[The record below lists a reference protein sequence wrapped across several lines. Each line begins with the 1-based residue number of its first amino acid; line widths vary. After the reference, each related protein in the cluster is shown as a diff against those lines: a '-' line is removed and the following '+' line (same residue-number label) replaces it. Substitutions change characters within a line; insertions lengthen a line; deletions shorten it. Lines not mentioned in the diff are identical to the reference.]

1 MQALSKAL
9 TEDELVY
16 LRAQFNLLEPKNGY
30 VSLDNFK
37 MVGDVLPSQIF
48 RQFVSGLCLENAYF
62 RICHRCYLVLF

>member
-16 LRAQFNLLEPKNGY
+16 LRAQYNLLEPKNGY

-37 MVGDVLPSQIF
+37 VVCDYYPLQIL
-48 RQFVSGLCLENAYF
+48 RQFVSRLCLESTHPYMSSMP
-62 RICHRCYLVLF
+62 I

>member
-16 LRAQFNLLEPKNGY
+16 LRAQYNLLEPKNGY

-37 MVGDVLPSQIF
+37 VVGDVLPLQIF
-48 RQFVSGLCLENAYF
+48 WQFVSGCVWKIQIY
-62 RICHRCYLVLF
+62 ICHRCHLVLF